1 VAASVIL
8 DRLTADSSD
17 LQAAG
22 QITEDGLSAITTDIN
37 SLESE
42 FFIPTDPC

>member
-1 VAASVIL
+1 VAASVIM
-8 DRLTADSSD
+8 DRLTADTSD

-22 QITEDGLSAITTDIN
+22 QITEGGLSAITTDIN

-42 FFIPTDPC
+42 FFLPVDPC